1 MGVDAAYMFVYITH
15 GFIKGSEAKIVAW
28 LFSQL
33 KKSDAVIKN
42 VRRKFLCWFSSQFYN
57 THWAERLL
65 SFNPAEKHGSQPR
78 ATNCQ
83 NA

>member
-33 KKSDAVIKN
+33 KKKN
-42 VRRKFLCWFSSQFYN
+42 P
-57 THWAERLL
+57 TRLL
-65 SFNPAEKHGSQPR
+65 KTSAGSFFVGF
-78 ATNCQ
+78 
-83 NA
+83 

>member
-33 KKSDAVIKN
+33 KKN
-42 VRRKFLCWFSSQFYN
+42 P
-57 THWAERLL
+57 TRLL
-65 SFNPAEKHGSQPR
+65 KTSAGSFFVGF
-78 ATNCQ
+78 
-83 NA
+83 

>member
-33 KKSDAVIKN
+33 KKN
-42 VRRKFLCWFSSQFYN
+42 P
-57 THWAERLL
+57 TRLL
-65 SFNPAEKHGSQPR
+65 KTSAGSFFVGFLVNFVIVSVLVKVA
-78 ATNCQ
+78 
-83 NA
+83 